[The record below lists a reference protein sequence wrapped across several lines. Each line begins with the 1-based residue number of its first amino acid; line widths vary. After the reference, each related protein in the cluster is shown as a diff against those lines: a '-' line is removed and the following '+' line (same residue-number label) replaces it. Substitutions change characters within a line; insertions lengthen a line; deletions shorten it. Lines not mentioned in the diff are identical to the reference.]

1 MNSRKI
7 VFSQVMDLLPMN
19 RFRSSV
25 SMNNLSN
32 ANEVR
37 DWRRLDHSLYTI
49 PQVLSVSL
57 GEKTPISQLLADR
70 GRNDND
76 TQTCNQLSLFE

>member
-25 SMNNLSN
+25 SRNKLSN

-37 DWRRLDHSLYTI
+37 DWRRLDTSLYTI
-49 PQVLSVSL
+49 LQVLSVSL
-57 GEKTPISQLLADR
+57 FEIAPIPQLLADR
-70 GRNDND
+70 GRKGSD
-76 TQTCNQLSLFE
+76 TQT